1 MSRKRRAGPTPAER
15 AALLRRRMA
24 LGGYLLFLALCVLG
38 VWQGPWWQVFVGGRP
53 FGEPMT
59 GAVFRATVT
68 VEEPPDDGPG
78 RALGIPRRHV
88 EEATIR
94 PYTVALLA
102 CLVGFFFASYDLV
115 ADDDIQLPTFLATVV
130 LAATAGFVLYDV
142 VISQSTLREVV
153 EVVELQRLLEPARE
167 AIRGDG
173 VAHTGSGGAAVVH
186 SAVPPGRP
194 ALDIALRPGW
204 GLALFVSSSAAML
217 ATSAYLT
224 FFARREKR

>member
-15 AALLRRRMA
+15 IALFRRRVA
-24 LGGYLLFLALCVLG
+24 LGAYLSFLALCVLG
-38 VWQGPWWQVFVGGRP
+38 VWAGPWWQVFVGGRP

-59 GAVFRATVT
+59 GAAFRATVT
-68 VEEPPDDGPG
+68 VEEPDE
-78 RALGIPRRHV
+78 ATGIRLRRV

-115 ADDDIQLPTFLATVV
+115 ADDDIQLPTFLATGA
-130 LAATAGFVLYDV
+130 LAATAAFVLYEV

-153 EVVELQRLLEPARE
+153 ELVELQRLLEPARE
-167 AIRGDG
+167 AIRGGG
-173 VAHTGSGGAAVVH
+173 VAPVGSGGAAVVH
-186 SAVPPGRP
+186 SAVPPGPP

-204 GLALFVSSSAAML
+204 GLALFVSSSAGML